1 MIAEAIGLGLVISL
15 VFSELLGFAAGGMVV
30 PGYIALYLD
39 EPTRIVGTLLAA
51 LAAYLIVRFL
61 SNFMIIYGRRRLV
74 LVVLIGF
81 LLGYVSRQL
90 PLIAAYEEGIAL
102 QAIGFIIPGLI
113 AYWMERQGVI
123 ETVTTMIMAGFLVR
137 LFVIVLHG
145 GRMIEVALW

>member
-123 ETVTTMIMAGFLVR
+123 ETVTPMIMAGFLVR

>member
-1 MIAEAIGLGLVISL
+1 VIAEAIGLGLVISL